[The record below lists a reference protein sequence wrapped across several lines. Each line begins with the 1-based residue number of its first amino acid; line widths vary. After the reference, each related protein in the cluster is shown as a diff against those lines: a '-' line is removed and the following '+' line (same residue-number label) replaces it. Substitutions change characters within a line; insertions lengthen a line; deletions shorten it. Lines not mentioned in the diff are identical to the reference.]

1 MTANYEKEQKEL
13 LELVANGNKKL
24 QDAEQNTVQ
33 PPFRGLHRIQHKNFV
48 MRLCLK
54 AFGFL

>member
-33 PPFRGLHRIQHKNFV
+33 PPFSGTTPYPT
-48 MRLCLK
+48 
-54 AFGFL
+54 